1 MSTSAFS
8 ALLPLR
14 QRAPLAGLFIAAA
27 FGILASDRQP
37 EQWPVWSAA
46 FLGTALVVLRIR
58 ATLPACLSM
67 FFAFAFW
74 HGNQIAAD
82 LGYQRSRQKPFDS
95 TEHTVTLLV
104 LSEPKLDQLRSVQ
117 RFTALVSCI
126 DNRPARFQT
135 STECSGEPFSY
146 GDRLLAQ
153 GKFYL
158 PTLPLNPGE
167 FDFGEYLR
175 RQNIYL
181 SFRAHHEVPAMIIA
195 KNQGDPLVAVALA
208 SRQRI
213 LESLQVG
220 LQDDMEVAQTMQGM
234 VLGARAETSP
244 GLKKLFRDTGTIH
257 LFAASG
263 LQVGLFTGLAWSG
276 LRYVRLPRRSLALAV
291 VPIAIA
297 YCALTGFHPATVRA
311 TVMAIFIAIGVSLER
326 PVATVNSLCG
336 SGLLILGHDTQELF
350 QTGFQLSFVA
360 VFAILIAA
368 RPFGYLLYRPFQ
380 VDPFLPMRLL
390 APWQRAWHQAML
402 HTCEILSLS
411 TVCWG
416 ATAPILIYQEH
427 RLSLVAI
434 FANLL
439 VVPMATMVMFLAVAG
454 LLAGTISISIAGC
467 LNNTSWLLTKLIL
480 LILHAATLVPCHCV
494 NVSPSSLLQPDHV
507 TALAEGSEHVIHL
520 HLKGHDWLINTGK
533 LSQWRSLTEP
543 YLQFRGI
550 NRLDELVLCEAYP
563 HVESIL
569 ELVHGEF
576 PIAKIAWS
584 SQAQVKGL
592 MNISPAGQDQLSKDA
607 AAKNDPVEILF
618 ADQPAPS
625 ETSMGKPVVAA
636 ILVHLEKFR
645 ILILPAVTEAS
656 LIALKCDHAD
666 VVYCGRL
673 GSRRFPRDLLV
684 NKLSPSVLVVNGTK
698 PEVIA
703 NARDGPS
710 TPKCFY
716 AKQDGA
722 ITTELR
728 NRELVIRGYRGSEF
742 RLRNLSR

>member
-1 MSTSAFS
+1 MSALASS
-8 ALLPLR
+8 ALLPFR

-27 FGILASDRQP
+27 LGVLASDQQP
-37 EQWPVWSAA
+37 YWWPAWSAA
-46 FLGTALVVLRIR
+46 FLAIALVVLRIR
-58 ATLPACLSM
+58 ATLPACLLM
-67 FFAFAFW
+67 FLAFAFW
-74 HGNQIAAD
+74 HGNQVATD
-82 LGYQRSRQKPFDS
+82 PGYQRSRQKPFDT

-104 LSEPKLDQLRSVQ
+104 LSDPKPDQLRSVQ
-117 RFTALVSCI
+117 RFMALVSCI
-126 DNRPARFQT
+126 DNQPARFQT
-135 STECSGEPFSY
+135 SAECSGEPFSY
-146 GDRLLAQ
+146 GDQLLAQ

-158 PTLPLNPGE
+158 PTHPMNPGE
-167 FDFGEYLR
+167 FDFGDYLR
-175 RQNIYL
+175 RQSIYL

-195 KNQGDPLVAVALA
+195 KNKGDPLVAVALVG
-208 SRQRI
+208 RQRI

-220 LQDDMEVAQTMQGM
+220 LQDDTEVTQTMQGM

-291 VPIAIA
+291 VPVAIA
-297 YCALTGFHPATVRA
+297 YCALTGFHPATIRA
-311 TVMAIFIAIGVSLER
+311 TVMAIFIAVGASLER

-360 VFAILIAA
+360 VFAILTAA
-368 RPFGYLLYRPFQ
+368 RPFAHLLYRPFQ

-390 APWQRAWHQAML
+390 ARWQRTWHQAML
-402 HTCEILSLS
+402 HACEILSLS

-427 RLSLVAI
+427 RLSLIAI

-439 VVPMATMVMFLAVAG
+439 VVPVATAVMFLAVAG
-454 LLAGTISISIAGC
+454 LLAGTISSSITGC

-480 LILHAATLVPCHCV
+480 WILHAATLIPCHSV
-494 NVSPSSLLQPDHV
+494 NLSPSNLLQPDHV
-507 TALAEGSEHVIHL
+507 TALAEGSDHVIHL
-520 HLKGHDWLINTGK
+520 HVKGHDWLINTGK

-543 YLQFRGI
+543 YLQFRGV

-563 HVESIL
+563 HLESIL
-569 ELVHGEF
+569 EVVNSEF
-576 PIAKIAWS
+576 QVARIVWS
-584 SQAQVKGL
+584 SRTQATGS
-592 MNISPAGQDQLSKDA
+592 ISLCQGGQGQLSNDATAKD
-607 AAKNDPVEILF
+607 DPVEILF
-618 ADQPAPS
+618 AEQPAPS
-625 ETSMGKPVVAA
+625 ETSREPAVAA
-636 ILVHLEKFR
+636 VLIHLEKFR
-645 ILILPAVTEAS
+645 ILILPTVTEAS
-656 LIALKCDHAD
+656 LSALKCGHAD

-673 GSRRFPRDLLV
+673 GSRRFPRDLII
-684 NKLSPSVLVVNGTK
+684 NKLSPSILVLNGTK

-710 TPKCFY
+710 TTKCFY
-716 AKQDGA
+716 VKQDGA
-722 ITTELR
+722 ITTELL
-728 NRELVIRGYRGSEF
+728 NRELVIRRYRGSEF
-742 RLRNLSR
+742 RLRSLSR

>member
-1 MSTSAFS
+1 MSELASS
-8 ALLPLR
+8 ALLPFR
-14 QRAPLAGLFIAAA
+14 QRAPLAGLFIAAVL
-27 FGILASDRQP
+27 GVLASDQQP
-37 EQWPVWSAA
+37 EWWPTWSAA
-46 FLGTALVVLRIR
+46 FLAIALVVLRIR
-58 ATLPACLSM
+58 ATLPACLLM
-67 FFAFAFW
+67 FIAFAFW
-74 HGNQIAAD
+74 HGNQVATD
-82 LGYQRSRQKPFDS
+82 PGYQRSRQKPFDA

-104 LSEPKLDQLRSVQ
+104 SSDPKPDQLRSVQ
-117 RFTALVSCI
+117 RFMALVSCI
-126 DNRPARFQT
+126 DNHPARFQT
-135 STECSGEPFSY
+135 SAECSGESFSY
-146 GDRLLAQ
+146 GDQLLAQ

-158 PTLPLNPGE
+158 PTHPMNPGE
-167 FDFGEYLR
+167 FDFGDYLR
-175 RQNIYL
+175 RQSIYL

-195 KNQGDPLVAVALA
+195 KNKGDPLVAVALVG
-208 SRQRI
+208 RQRV

-220 LQDDMEVAQTMQGM
+220 LQDDTEVAQTMQGM

-291 VPIAIA
+291 VPVAIA
-297 YCALTGFHPATVRA
+297 YCALTGFHPATIRA
-311 TVMAIFIAIGVSLER
+311 TVMAIFIAVGASLER

-360 VFAILIAA
+360 VFAILTAA
-368 RPFGYLLYRPFQ
+368 RPFAHLLYRPFQ

-390 APWQRAWHQAML
+390 APWQRTWHQAML

-427 RLSLVAI
+427 RLSLIAI

-439 VVPMATMVMFLAVAG
+439 VVPVATAVMFLAVAG
-454 LLAGTISISIAGC
+454 LLAGTISSSITGC

-480 LILHAATLVPCHCV
+480 WILHAATLIPCHSV
-494 NVSPSSLLQPDHV
+494 NLSPSNLLQPDHV
-507 TALAEGSEHVIHL
+507 TALAEGSDHVIHL
-520 HLKGHDWLINTGK
+520 HVKGHDWLINTGK

-543 YLQFRGI
+543 YLQFRGV

-569 ELVHGEF
+569 EVVNSEFQVARIVRSSRAQATGSISLCQGE
-576 PIAKIAWS
+576 
-584 SQAQVKGL
+584 QG
-592 MNISPAGQDQLSKDA
+592 QLSNDA
-607 AAKNDPVEILF
+607 TAGDDPVKILF

-625 ETSMGKPVVAA
+625 EASRGEPAVAA
-636 ILVHLEKFR
+636 VLIHLEKFR
-645 ILILPAVTEAS
+645 ILILPTVTEAS
-656 LIALKCDHAD
+656 LSALKCGHAD

-673 GSRRFPRDLLV
+673 GNRRFPRDLLI
-684 NKLSPSVLVVNGTK
+684 NKLSPSILVLNGTK

-703 NARDGPS
+703 NATDGPS
-710 TPKCFY
+710 TTKCFY
-716 AKQDGA
+716 VKQDGA
-722 ITTELR
+722 ITTELV
-728 NRELVIRGYRGSEF
+728 NRELVIRSYRGSEF
-742 RLRNLSR
+742 RLRSLSR

>member
-1 MSTSAFS
+1 MSAFAAS
-8 ALLPLR
+8 ALLPFR

-27 FGILASDRQP
+27 LGVLASDQQP
-37 EQWPVWSAA
+37 EWWPAWSAA
-46 FLGTALVVLRIR
+46 FLGTALAVLRIR
-58 ATLPACLSM
+58 ATLPACLLM

-74 HGNQIAAD
+74 HGNQVATD
-82 LGYQRSRQKPFDS
+82 PGYQRSRQKPFDA

-104 LSEPKLDQLRSVQ
+104 LSDPKLDQLRSVQ
-117 RFTALVSCI
+117 RFTALVTCI
-126 DNRPARFQT
+126 DNRAARFQT
-135 STECSGEPFSY
+135 SAECYGEPFSY

-158 PTLPLNPGE
+158 PTHPMNPGE
-167 FDFGEYLR
+167 FDFGDYLR

-195 KNQGDPLVAVALA
+195 KNQGNPMVAVALA
-208 SRQRI
+208 GRQQI

-263 LQVGLFTGLAWSG
+263 LQVGLFAGLAWSG

-291 VPIAIA
+291 GPVAIA

-311 TVMAIFIAIGVSLER
+311 MVMAIFIAVGASLER

-360 VFAILIAA
+360 VFAILTAA
-368 RPFGYLLYRPFQ
+368 RPFGHLLYRPFQ

-390 APWQRAWHQAML
+390 APWQRTWHRAML
-402 HTCEILSLS
+402 HICEILSLS

-439 VVPMATMVMFLAVAG
+439 VVPVATAVMFLAVAG

-467 LNNTSWLLTKLIL
+467 LNNTCWLLTKLIL
-480 LILHAATLVPCHCV
+480 WILHAATLIPCHSV
-494 NVSPSSLLQPDHV
+494 NISPSNLLQPDHI
-507 TALAEGSEHVIHL
+507 TALAEGSDHVIHL
-520 HLKGHDWLINTGK
+520 HVKGHDWLINTGK

-543 YLQFRGI
+543 YLQFRGV
-550 NRLDELVLCEAYP
+550 NRLDELLLCEAYP

-569 ELVHGEF
+569 ELVKSEF
-576 PIAKIAWS
+576 QVAEIWPSEAQIKGPMNLSQSGQGQPSNDAIAK
-584 SQAQVKGL
+584 
-592 MNISPAGQDQLSKDA
+592 DDR
-607 AAKNDPVEILF
+607 VEILF

-625 ETSMGKPVVAA
+625 EMSSGKTVVAA

-645 ILILPAVTEAS
+645 ILILPTVTEAS
-656 LIALKCDHAD
+656 LMALKCDHAD

-673 GSRRFPRDLLV
+673 GSRRFPRDLMV
-684 NKLSPSVLVVNGTK
+684 NKLSPSILVLNGTK

-703 NARDGPS
+703 NVRDGPS
-710 TPKCFY
+710 TTRCFY
-716 AKQDGA
+716 VKRDGA
-722 ITTELR
+722 ITTELL

-742 RLRNLSR
+742 RLRSLRR

>member
-1 MSTSAFS
+1 MSTSATS
-8 ALLPLR
+8 ALLPFR

-27 FGILASDRQP
+27 LGILASDRQP
-37 EQWPVWSAA
+37 EQWPAWSVA

-58 ATLPACLSM
+58 ATLPSCLLM

-74 HGNQIAAD
+74 HENQIATD
-82 LGYQRSRQKPFDS
+82 PGYQRSRQKPFDT

-104 LSEPKLDQLRSVQ
+104 LSDPKLDQLRSVQ

-135 STECSGEPFSY
+135 SAECSGEPFSY

-167 FDFGEYLR
+167 FDFGEYLG

-181 SFRAHHEVPAMIIA
+181 SFRAHHQVPAMIIA
-195 KNQGDPLVAVALA
+195 KNQGNPVVAVALA
-208 SRQRI
+208 GRQRI

-291 VPIAIA
+291 VPVAIA

-311 TVMAIFIAIGVSLER
+311 TVMAIFIAIGASLER

-368 RPFGYLLYRPFQ
+368 RPFGHLLYRPFQ

-390 APWQRAWHQAML
+390 APWQRTWHQAMR

-411 TVCWG
+411 AVCWV

-439 VVPMATMVMFLAVAG
+439 VVPMATAVMFLAVAG
-454 LLAGTISISIAGC
+454 LLTGTISISIAAC

-480 LILHAATLVPCHCV
+480 LILHAATLVPCI
-494 NVSPSSLLQPDHV
+494 P
-507 TALAEGSEHVIHL
+507 
-520 HLKGHDWLINTGK
+520 
-533 LSQWRSLTEP
+533 
-543 YLQFRGI
+543 
-550 NRLDELVLCEAYP
+550 
-563 HVESIL
+563 
-569 ELVHGEF
+569 
-576 PIAKIAWS
+576 
-584 SQAQVKGL
+584 
-592 MNISPAGQDQLSKDA
+592 
-607 AAKNDPVEILF
+607 
-618 ADQPAPS
+618 
-625 ETSMGKPVVAA
+625 
-636 ILVHLEKFR
+636 
-645 ILILPAVTEAS
+645 
-656 LIALKCDHAD
+656 
-666 VVYCGRL
+666 
-673 GSRRFPRDLLV
+673 
-684 NKLSPSVLVVNGTK
+684 
-698 PEVIA
+698 
-703 NARDGPS
+703 
-710 TPKCFY
+710 
-716 AKQDGA
+716 
-722 ITTELR
+722 
-728 NRELVIRGYRGSEF
+728 
-742 RLRNLSR
+742 

>member
-1 MSTSAFS
+1 VPTSATS
-8 ALLPLR
+8 AVLPFR
-14 QRAPLAGLFIAAA
+14 QRAPFAGLLVGAAL
-27 FGILASDRQP
+27 GILASDRQP
-37 EQWPVWSAA
+37 EQWPAWSAA

-58 ATLPACLSM
+58 ATLPACLLM

-74 HGNQIAAD
+74 HGNQIATD
-82 LGYQRSRQKPFDS
+82 PGYQRSRQKPFDA

-104 LSEPKLDQLRSVQ
+104 LSDPKLDQLRSVQ

-135 STECSGEPFSY
+135 SAECSGELFSY

-167 FDFGEYLR
+167 FDFGEYLG
-175 RQNIYL
+175 RQNIYV
-181 SFRAHHEVPAMIIA
+181 SFRAHHQVPAMVIA
-195 KNQGDPLVAVALA
+195 KNQGDPVVALA
-208 SRQRI
+208 LAGRERI

-244 GLKKLFRDTGTIH
+244 ALKKLFRDTGTIH

-263 LQVGLFTGLAWSG
+263 LQVGLFTGLAWTG
-276 LRYVRLPRRSLALAV
+276 FRYVRLPRRSLALAV
-291 VPIAIA
+291 VPVAIA

-311 TVMAIFIAIGVSLER
+311 TVMAIFIAIGASLER

-350 QTGFQLSFVA
+350 QTGFQLSFAA
-360 VFAILIAA
+360 VLAILIAA
-368 RPFGYLLYRPFQ
+368 RPFGHLLYRPFQ

-390 APWQRAWHQAML
+390 SPWQRTWHQAMR
-402 HTCEILSLS
+402 HTCEVLSLS
-411 TVCWG
+411 AVCWG

-439 VVPMATMVMFLAVAG
+439 VVPIATVVMFLAVSG
-454 LLAGTISISIAGC
+454 LLTGIISISIAAC
-467 LNNTSWLLTKLIL
+467 LNNTSWLLIKLIL
-480 LILHAATLVPCHCV
+480 LILHAATLMPCHSV
-494 NVSPSSLLQPDHV
+494 NVSPFSLLQPDHV
-507 TALAEGSEHVIHL
+507 TALAEGSDHVIHL
-520 HLKGHDWLINTGK
+520 HVKGQDWLINTGK
-533 LSQWRSLTEP
+533 LSQWRRLTEP
-543 YLQFRGI
+543 YLQFRGV
-550 NRLDELVLCEAYP
+550 NRLDKLVLCEAYP

-569 ELVHGEF
+569 ELVNSAF
-576 PIAKIAWS
+576 PIAQIAWP
-584 SQAQVKGL
+584 SQTKAKGP
-592 MNISPAGQDQLSKDA
+592 MNIPPVGQGQLSVDATAKDY
-607 AAKNDPVEILF
+607 PVEILF

-625 ETSMGKPVVAA
+625 ETSRGKPVVAA
-636 ILVHLEKFR
+636 ILVHLEEFR

-673 GSRRFPRDLLV
+673 GNRRFPRDLMV
-684 NKLSPSVLVVNGTK
+684 NKLSPSILVLNGTK
-698 PEVIA
+698 PEVVA

-710 TPKCFY
+710 TTKCFY
-716 AKQDGA
+716 VKQEGA
-722 ITTELR
+722 ITTELC
-728 NRELVIRGYRGSEF
+728 NRELVIRSYRGSEF

>member
-1 MSTSAFS
+1 MSELASS
-8 ALLPLR
+8 ALLPFR
-14 QRAPLAGLFIAAA
+14 QRAPLAGLFIAAVL
-27 FGILASDRQP
+27 GVLASDQQP
-37 EQWPVWSAA
+37 EWWPGWSAA
-46 FLGTALVVLRIR
+46 FLAIALVVLRIR
-58 ATLPACLSM
+58 ASLPACLLM
-67 FFAFAFW
+67 FFVFAFW
-74 HGNQIAAD
+74 HGNQVATD
-82 LGYQRSRQKPFDS
+82 SGYQRSRQKPFDA

-104 LSEPKLDQLRSVQ
+104 LSDPKPDQLRSVQ
-117 RFTALVSCI
+117 RFMALVSCI

-135 STECSGEPFSY
+135 SAECSGEAFSY
-146 GDRLLAQ
+146 GDQLLAQ

-158 PTLPLNPGE
+158 PTHPMNPGE
-167 FDFGEYLR
+167 FDFGDYLR
-175 RQNIYL
+175 RQSIYL

-195 KNQGDPLVAVALA
+195 KNKGDPLVAVALVG
-208 SRQRI
+208 RQRI
-213 LESLQVG
+213 LDSLQVG

-234 VLGARAETSP
+234 VLGARGETNP

-276 LRYVRLPRRSLALAV
+276 LRYVRLPRRLLALAV
-291 VPIAIA
+291 VPVAIA
-297 YCALTGFHPATVRA
+297 YCALTGFHPATIRA
-311 TVMAIFIAIGVSLER
+311 TVMAIFIAVGASLER

-360 VFAILIAA
+360 VFAILTAA
-368 RPFGYLLYRPFQ
+368 RPFAHLLYRPFQ

-390 APWQRAWHQAML
+390 APWQRTWHQGML

-416 ATAPILIYQEH
+416 ATAPILIYHEH

-439 VVPMATMVMFLAVAG
+439 VVPLATAVMFLAVAG
-454 LLAGTISISIAGC
+454 LLAGTISSSIAGC

-480 LILHAATLVPCHCV
+480 WILHAAILIPWHSV
-494 NVSPSSLLQPDHV
+494 NVSPSNLLQPDHV
-507 TALAEGSEHVIHL
+507 TALAEGSDHVIHL
-520 HLKGHDWLINTGK
+520 HVKGHNWLINTGK
-533 LSQWRSLTEP
+533 LSQWQSLTEP
-543 YLQFRGI
+543 YLQFRGV

-563 HVESIL
+563 HVDSIL
-569 ELVHGEF
+569 ELVNSEF
-576 PIAKIAWS
+576 QVARFVWS
-584 SQAQVKGL
+584 SQAQAKDSINL
-592 MNISPAGQDQLSKDA
+592 CQAGQGQLSNNATAKD
-607 AAKNDPVEILF
+607 DPVEILF

-625 ETSMGKPVVAA
+625 ETSRGQPAVAA

-645 ILILPAVTEAS
+645 ILILPTVTEAS

-673 GSRRFPRDLLV
+673 GSRRFPRDLIV
-684 NKLSPSVLVVNGTK
+684 NKLSPSILVLNGTK

-703 NARDGPS
+703 NTRDGPS
-710 TPKCFY
+710 STKCFY
-716 AKQDGA
+716 VKQDGA
-722 ITTELR
+722 ITTELL
-728 NRELVIRGYRGSEF
+728 NRELVIRSYRGSEF
-742 RLRNLSR
+742 RLRSLSR